1 MNDSK
6 KRIRKGMKY
15 KILPKGWR
23 FIIVSIIL
31 SSISFPI
38 FFDGLGSTWKTA
50 LDIHWYDKESK
61 KTIEKEC
68 TILGIREF
76 YSPINK
82 YQDPVF
88 EVTLQE
94 KGGNTKFK
102 KVLEKSPGTVGNK
115 AMIEIEKGRYLG
127 KRPEYGN
134 APLGFVILPL
144 LYALGVL
151 FYLLFELMIPYT
163 SYSGPIEGCLKN
175 KETGEVN
182 NDDKPGLL
190 LLLSPCALM
199 FILGVIS
206 WALIIVF
213 L

>member
-38 FFDGLGSTWKTA
+38 FFDGLVSTWKTA

-88 EVTLQE
+88 EVTLRE
-94 KGGNTKFK
+94 KDGRSAEFK
-102 KVLEKSPGTVGNK
+102 KVLEKNPGTVGNK
-115 AMIEIEKGRYLG
+115 AIVEIEKGRYLG

-134 APLGFVILPL
+134 EPLFIILPL

-151 FYLLFELMIPYT
+151 FYLLYELMIPCT
-163 SYSGPIEGCLKN
+163 GYSGPVEGCLKN

-182 NDDKPGLL
+182 NNDKPGLL
-190 LLLSPCALM
+190 KLLSPCALM

>member
-38 FFDGLGSTWKTA
+38 FFDGLVSTWKTA

-61 KTIEKEC
+61 KTVEKEC

-94 KGGNTKFK
+94 KGGNAEFK
-102 KVLEKSPGTVGNK
+102 KVLEKSPGAVEDKITVK
-115 AMIEIEKGRYLG
+115 IEKGKYLG
-127 KRPEYGN
+127 ERPEYKEEPE
-134 APLGFVILPL
+134 PLIFLPL

-151 FYLLFELMIPYT
+151 FYHLFEESI
-163 SYSGPIEGCLKN
+163 GGCFEN

-182 NDDKPGLL
+182 TNAKPGLL
-190 LLLSPCALM
+190 ILLSPCALM

-206 WALIIVF
+206 WALIMVF
-213 L
+213 V

>member
-38 FFDGLGSTWKTA
+38 FFDGLVSTWKTA

-61 KTIEKEC
+61 KTVEKEC

-88 EVTLQE
+88 EVTLRE
-94 KGGNTKFK
+94 KDGRSAEFK
-102 KVLEKSPGTVGNK
+102 KVLEKSPGAVEDKITVK
-115 AMIEIEKGRYLG
+115 IEKGKYLG
-127 KRPEYGN
+127 ERPEYKEEHE
-134 APLGFVILPL
+134 PLIFLPL

-151 FYLLFELMIPYT
+151 FYLLFEESI
-163 SYSGPIEGCLKN
+163 GGCFKN

-182 NDDKPGLL
+182 TNAKPGLL

-206 WALIIVF
+206 WALIMVF